1 MKVNKSMSS
10 LEATTSRKS
19 SSNSTNHLIHEV
31 HDNFDFEYT
40 DTVLGPQRIRTVSPF
55 EGDRSVGTQPRIND
69 ILISY
74 SPSAT
79 ASYFN
84 QNFDENGYVFDGVK
98 IEIDD
103 IDNTSISNATTSQL
117 KRCKKEVLKHYYSLL
132 CFIAW
137 RPLFKEDYYR
147 MPCIWKL
154 FNVFYP
160 LLIIFLL
167 FFVYTY
173 EIITCEGRLNVVFD
187 TEYIQPFTMRPAFVR
202 NTTQPNTTTT
212 TTPAYEYNFFDSYL
226 STKTRKID
234 SNDSNKIFDFDSGDS
249 EEEKKRQCG
258 HVITTYI
265 VPSIMHF
272 VAFIIG
278 FIYFRISENE
288 HLYAL
293 MEKVFLAVNNTMK
306 TVSQDKVIKRLK
318 LFIFFG
324 ALWVVLAM
332 SMQILQRLAFGFS
345 QDIYKPY
352 WLFLIIQA
360 TALVIMN
367 SIYLAVV
374 INHAT
379 QCELIIF
386 FINELRTRLE
396 EKSITL
402 KEAMQQLLEVRLAL
416 GSLNSTVSKMT
427 SLVALTFLEKVI
439 IGTII
444 LIMNKNNVICIWF
457 YRVMFTFSWFIIFA
471 FTIIQVAR
479 VNSKC
484 HKFKQIAL
492 SSRVYG
498 YGNSTREE
506 LDSFML
512 FVSNAKLRGKLFGVP
527 LQPSYIIACVI
538 IITFTAIV
546 LLQSSVFTAPDSF
559 I

>member
-1 MKVNKSMSS
+1 MSS

-19 SSNSTNHLIHEV
+19 SSSTNHLIHEV
-31 HDNFDFEYT
+31 HDNFDFEYGEA
-40 DTVLGPQRIRTVSPF
+40 LGTEPRPIRTVSPF
-55 EGDRSVGTQPRIND
+55 EADRNAGTQSRLND
-69 ILISY
+69 VLKSY
-74 SPSAT
+74 SPSAA

-132 CFIAW
+132 CFIGW
-137 RPLFKEDYYR
+137 RPVFKEDYYR
-147 MPCIWKL
+147 MPCIWRL

-167 FFVYTY
+167 FFAYTY
-173 EIITCEGRLNVVFD
+173 EVVTCAGKLNVVYD
-187 TEYIQPFTMRPAFVR
+187 TEVIEPFTMRPALRF
-202 NTTQPNTTTT
+202 NTTTT
-212 TTPAYEYNFFDSYL
+212 AQSIITTTTPPHEYNFFERF
-226 STKTRKID
+226 STKLRTNSGS
-234 SNDSNKIFDFDSGDS
+234 SNDSKSMRDLYDNETSA
-249 EEEKKRQCG
+249 EEKQRQCG
-258 HVITTYI
+258 HIVTTYI
-265 VPSIMHF
+265 VPSLMHF
-272 VAFIIG
+272 VAFILG
-278 FIYFRISENE
+278 FIYFRVSENE
-288 HLYAL
+288 QLYSL

-306 TVSQDKVIKRLK
+306 TVSQDKVIKRLR
-318 LFIFFG
+318 LFIFVG
-324 ALWVVLAM
+324 VLWVVLAM

-352 WLFLIIQA
+352 WVFLIIQA

-386 FINELRTRLE
+386 FVNELRTRLE

-402 KEAMQQLLEVRLAL
+402 KEAMQQLLDIRMSL
-416 GSLNSTVSKMT
+416 GSLNSTVAKMT

-444 LIMNKNNVICIWF
+444 LVMNKNNVMSIWF

-498 YGNSTREE
+498 YGNSSREE

-538 IITFTAIV
+538 IIIFTAIV
-546 LLQSSVFTAPDSF
+546 LLQSSVFTPPDSYV
-559 I
+559 